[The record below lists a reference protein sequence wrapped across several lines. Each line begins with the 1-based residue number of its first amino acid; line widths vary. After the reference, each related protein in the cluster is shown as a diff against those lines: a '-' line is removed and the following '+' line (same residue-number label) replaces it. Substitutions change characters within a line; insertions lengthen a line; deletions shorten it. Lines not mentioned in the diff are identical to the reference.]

1 MWSPTHVNILVKR
14 AKGLNVKGKQGTNDA
29 FVTIALGKEKFQT
42 SVKEKSSDPVQWN
55 EQCELSIPSQGNTAE
70 ISLTVLHRSF
80 LGVDEFLGQIS
91 LPLRDFDVYET
102 PKSKWF
108 TLKCKP
114 GKLKTDYRGEL
125 EVKVEFTVKANP
137 TVGGSV
143 ADLTKKNKG
152 SISSLNKVAGS
163 IGGSL
168 MSLKGKEKKNIKK
181 TAKSVRHKVE
191 QIGEKARQSVS
202 TLKLNNEK
210 GGLESLPETEQ
221 WSRIDKT
228 GIEWEQEID
237 NEDPGVNSEDED
249 DELKTQG
256 SETSVNTT
264 KFEQVN
270 SFRTSLNENNGPE
283 YVTKSIVP
291 LQTDQK
297 SVNAPSTPSTNQKAS
312 KKVSGSEWNTKL
324 TARTTNTENDLPDLP
339 TQLQTNKQKPDK
351 KNGSLGSVS
360 SLPSYDEAIEPVV
373 NSKKKRPI
381 KKKII
386 PVESDSELSSSPE
399 YPSSPIASPPA
410 YQKNRFLLSQSTI
423 SLARQEEGELE
434 KRKNSLG
441 LKLKS
446 SYSFKDRDDLDYQ
459 ENSFNSTTNLDRWNG
474 PPNDTRVVLGRET
487 SPTPDLPHD
496 VLSRFNGKT
505 REDLIEMVVALQNT
519 VDLQERKVCDLEDYI
534 DNLLI
539 RVLEVA
545 PVLLKKDSPLVS
557 KHQII

>member
-70 ISLTVLHRSF
+70 ISLTVLHRNF

-91 LPLRDFDVYET
+91 LPLRDFEVYET

-114 GKLKTDYRGEL
+114 GKAKTDYRGEL

-152 SISSLNKVAGS
+152 SISSLNKLAGS

-168 MSLKGKEKKNIKK
+168 MSLKSKEKKNIKK

-202 TLKLNNEK
+202 TLKLNKEK

-249 DELKTQG
+249 DEVKLKTQG
-256 SETSVNTT
+256 SETSLNTT

-270 SFRTSLNENNGPE
+270 SFRTSLNEKNGRPE

-324 TARTTNTENDLPDLP
+324 TGKKARTTNTEND
-339 TQLQTNKQKPDK
+339 KQKPGK
-351 KNGSLGSVS
+351 QNGSLS
-360 SLPSYDEAIEPVV
+360 SLPSYDEAIEPVL
-373 NSKKKRPI
+373 NSKKKKPI

-446 SYSFKDRDDLDYQ
+446 SYSFKDRDDLNYQ
-459 ENSFNSTTNLDRWNG
+459 EDSSKMNDSFNSKTNSDRWNG
-474 PPNDTRVVLGRET
+474 PPNGTRVVLGRET

-519 VDLQERKVCDLEDYI
+519 VDLQDRKVCDLEDYI

-557 KHQII
+557 KHQTI